1 MSTLKRVAP
10 ALLLPIL
17 LLGAGCSRAS
27 LFTNSDSQLT
37 ITPVPVV
44 EEVVE
49 IETEVLVDGTYTL
62 DAPASAIVW
71 TGNKRV
77 GATHTGLIEA
87 QTGAV
92 MIEGGTVTG
101 GTMVVDMSTII
112 DTDLTDTERNA
123 QLVGHL
129 KSDDWFAVATYP
141 TATFALEETR
151 AVVGSADATHEVTGT
166 MTIKGIEQEIT
177 FPATFVSVE
186 NGVEL
191 TGVVILDRSL
201 FDVRYGSDTFFD
213 NLGDELI
220 EDEFTLTLD
229 LLFVVAE

>member
-1 MSTLKRVAP
+1 MSTLKRLAP
-10 ALLLPIL
+10 ALLLPML
-17 LLGAGCSRAS
+17 LLGTGCSGES
-27 LFTNSDSQLT
+27 LSTNADSLLT
-37 ITPVPVV
+37 IVPV

-49 IETEVLVDGTYTL
+49 IEEVVLVDGTFTL
-62 DAPASAIVW
+62 DAAASSIVW
-71 TGNKRV
+71 SGNKRV

-101 GTMVVDMSTII
+101 GTMVVDMQTIT
-112 DTDLTDTERNA
+112 DTDLTDEKFNA

-141 TATFALEETR
+141 TATFALESAK

-191 TGVVILDRSL
+191 TGVVTLDRSL